1 MPEEA
6 QPKRAKRSD
15 AGTARRTARDAELM
29 EWMAHMYGIPMDLLQ
44 HHLNVTEERARQI
57 VRRWEQAGWV
67 KRDYVDAG
75 SAWVWPTKATTDQ
88 FLGWNARE
96 WKPRPTTA
104 AHTRAVAAVRARRT
118 GFALD
123 RWESER
129 SLWHEHGWRLK
140 DEEYPHMPDG
150 VEILEN
156 GNRVL
161 IEVELTAKA
170 RTRYLSKERE
180 SGTGGVNLHDGLL
193 PEIQRRARD
202 LNCSGIAYWCS
213 PVALPVIEDV
223 TKEYSV
229 RSEIQMRNSPNPQ
242 RLGEKF
248 QFHVRSLEEEVP
260 AWQPKGWVR
269 RLKVGGE

>member
-6 QPKRAKRSD
+6 RPKRAKRSD
-15 AGTARRTARDAELM
+15 AGTVRRTARDAELM

-44 HHLNVTEERARQI
+44 HHLNITEERARQV
-57 VRRWEQAGWV
+57 VRRWEQAAWV

-104 AHTRAVAAVRARRT
+104 AHTRAVAAVRAHRT

-156 GNRVL
+156 GARVL
-161 IEVELTAKA
+161 IEVELTAKT
-170 RTRYLSKERE
+170 RTRYLSKERAF
-180 SGTGGVNLHDGLL
+180 GGGVNLHDGLI

-202 LNCSGIAYWCS
+202 LDCSSIAYWCS
-213 PVALPVIEDV
+213 PAALR
-223 TKEYSV
+223 TV
-229 RSEIQMRNSPNPQ
+229 REVMNEFTLRVNSQ
-242 RLGEKF
+242 KDDKYRRIY
-248 QFHVRSLEEEVP
+248 VRSLEEEIP
-260 AWQPKGWVR
+260 RWQPKGWVR
-269 RLKVGGE
+269 RLKVDGA